1 MTSLATTV
9 VVLVMVCTSCAE
21 RSEDRSSSNDPDDFL
36 TLQAV
41 SADPEAYDGQ
51 PVRLESGYYGA
62 REASVL
68 TPGFAES
75 YPPQP
80 MEPMVWVGAAPPA
93 SCLEEAQGITWAERV
108 IAQGTFRYDEGEG
121 FGHLG
126 QYDMAL
132 EDAILTC

>member
-1 MTSLATTV
+1 MRLATLMALLTV
-9 VVLVMVCTSCAE
+9 MGSACAQ
-21 RSEDRSSSNDPDDFL
+21 RVEDGSSANDDLL

-41 SADPEAYDGQ
+41 TADPERYDGE

-68 TPGFAES
+68 TPGFAQS

-80 MEPMVWVGAAPPA
+80 LSPLVWVGAAPPRD
-93 SCLEEAQGITWAERV
+93 CLEEAEGISWAERV
-108 IAQGTFRYDEGEG
+108 IAEGTFRYDSGKG

-132 EDAILTC
+132 EDATLTCS